1 MTYSLVARDDRT
13 GELGVAVQSH
23 WFSVGGVVTWAAP
36 GVGAVAT
43 QSVPGP
49 GHGPRLLEDLR
60 AGTAPGDALRAVLDG
75 DEAAAYRQTA
85 LVDARGRVAVHTGA
99 GCMADAGHV
108 TGDGWSCQ
116 ANMMDNGTV
125 WGAMAEAF
133 TAADTRR
140 EPLAER
146 LLAALDAAEAAGGDV
161 RGRQSAALVV
171 VGPSGE
177 SWERRVD
184 LRVEDHPEPLAE
196 LRRLLVLHR
205 AYALAG
211 EADELMG
218 EGDHVAA
225 GERYAAASAL
235 VPDNPELLFWAGLAS
250 AQTGAG
256 AGGVEQVRR
265 SIALNPR
272 LARLL
277 ERLGPDVA
285 PAAEQVRA
293 AL

>member
-23 WFSVGGVVTWAAP
+23 WFSVGGVVTWAAT

-49 GHGPRLLEDLR
+49 GHGPRLLEALG
-60 AGTAPGDALRAVLDG
+60 AGTDPQAALDAVLEG

-85 LVDARGRVAVHTGA
+85 LVDAQGRVAVHTGA

-108 TGDGWSCQ
+108 TGDGFSCQ
-116 ANMMDNGTV
+116 ANMMDHPSV

-133 TAADTRR
+133 TGADRAD
-140 EPLAER
+140 PLAER

-161 RGRQSAALVV
+161 RGRQSSALVV

-177 SWERRVD
+177 PWERRVD
-184 LRVEDHPEPLAE
+184 LRVEDHPEPLVE

-205 AYALAG
+205 AYALAAEG
-211 EADELMG
+211 DELMG

-225 GERYAAASAL
+225 GERYLAASAL
-235 VPDNPELLFWAGLAS
+235 VPDNAELLFWAGLS
-250 AQTGAG
+250 SVQTGDTQAG
-256 AGGVEQVRR
+256 LDQVRR
-265 SIALNPR
+265 SIARNPR

-285 PAAEQVRA
+285 PAAPQVRA